1 MQTNNNSNKQ
11 TNKQTNKHQQTNK
24 QIQVVVLI
32 PLFLAAAACAAYA
45 AYADSGQC
53 LRFHRSVS
61 TVLRS
66 NLFLRGRSLWKTFL
80 QQVTNKQTNV
90 NKQCIKAKIKQTR
103 EDVNK

>member
-1 MQTNNNSNKQ
+1 MQEGGKRKYTNTYTGVKQ
-11 TNKQTNKHQQTNK
+11 RIRNQK
-24 QIQVVVLI
+24 VS
-32 PLFLAAAACAAYA
+32 A

-80 QQVTNKQTNV
+80 QQATNKQTNV